1 MSLPNVVPDVK
12 FKELAAAVKLLNDSG
27 LLEKPILT
35 VGVSKEVI
43 INEFLKG
50 VLAVPDDKE
59 GNWTGPKEVAEYYEK
74 IVLPDP
80 KVVEEE
86 KKMADKKEKKEKAP
100 KVPKEKKEKKE
111 KAPKEKVKSS
121 VEVMKDLLNEK
132 ATDAAILKV
141 FTEKLTKKDPK
152 ATPDFIAKRVAIYK
166 NLAQK

>member
-43 INEFLKG
+43 IEEFLKG
-50 VLAVPDDKE
+50 VLSVPDDAD

-86 KKMADKKEKKEKAP
+86 KKMA
-100 KVPKEKKEKKE
+100 KKE
-111 KAPKEKVKSS
+111 KAPKEPKEKKEKVPKAPKEKTKSS
-121 VEVMKDLLNEK
+121 TEIMKDLLKQK
-132 ATDAAILKV
+132 ASDEEILKV

-152 ATPDFIAKRVAIYK
+152 KATADFIAKRVAIYK
-166 NLAQK
+166 KKAKE